1 MSIFIS
7 GSVAYDTILSFK
19 GVFADHLLEGSLE
32 KINLTFQTPVM
43 SKNFGGCAANI
54 AYGLKPQGANR
65 SLSQQSEKT
74 RQNTSIILKSLVFVP
89 MPSK

>member
-7 GSVAYDTILSFK
+7 GSVAYDTILSFN

-43 SKNFGGCAANI
+43 SKNFGGCAANER
-54 AYGLKPQGANR
+54 GVR
-65 SLSQQSEKT
+65 D
-74 RQNTSIILKSLVFVP
+74 RQCARIPVQP
-89 MPSK
+89 RA

>member
-7 GSVAYDTILSFK
+7 GSVAYDTILSFN
-19 GVFADHLLEGSLE
+19 GVFADHLLAGSLE

-54 AYGLKPQGANR
+54 AYGLKAAGGEPLIGTAVGKDSTEYYNH
-65 SLSQQSEKT
+65 L
-74 RQNTSIILKSLVFVP
+74 
-89 MPSK
+89 